1 MGKLK
6 FEAAAVT
13 DAGVVRSVNEDAYV
27 CRVIDAGEHY
37 AGIFAVADGVGGLQ
51 KGEVASLTAVSHVNR
66 WWETVFREHYH
77 DKDFLQQ
84 SLENVF
90 QLTNDDLIQ
99 FGTKHN
105 IKLATTMSAL
115 LLYKNRY
122 IIVHTGDSRI
132 YGCKGGVFVKCR
144 QLTQDHTCPV
154 QKEVNGQIIYKQVLT
169 DCLGSKKTF
178 LKTIAEDKIAKKDLF
193 LVCSDGIYKTL
204 NLHTIQLF
212 VKKYGKNPDKLC
224 RALVEQ
230 VKNNGETDNISV
242 IAIKIEEQKGNG
254 RI

>member
-6 FEAAAVT
+6 FEVAAVT
-13 DAGVVRSVNEDAYV
+13 DAGVVRSINEDAYV
-27 CRVIDAGEHY
+27 CRVIDAGEYY

-51 KGEVASLTAVSHVNR
+51 KGEVASLTAVSNVNK

-77 DKDFLQQ
+77 DKAFLQQ
-84 SLENVF
+84 SLEDVF

-99 FGTKHN
+99 FGTKNN

-132 YGCKGGVFVKCR
+132 YVRKGGIFAKCR
-144 QLTQDHTCPV
+144 QLTRDHTCMV
-154 QKEVNGQIIYKQVLT
+154 QKEANGQIFYKQVLT
-169 DCLGSKKTF
+169 DCLGSKKNF
-178 LKTIAEDKIAKKDLF
+178 LKAIAEDRIEKKDIF
-193 LVCSDGIYKTL
+193 LICSDGVYKTL
-204 NLHTIQLF
+204 NLKKINNF
-212 VKKYGKNPDKLC
+212 IKKYGKNPERLC
-224 RALVEQ
+224 RVMVEQ
-230 VKNNGETDNISV
+230 VKKNGETDNISV
-242 IAIKIEEQKGNG
+242 IAVKIDEQKGNE